1 MDTHS
6 MNLLYKHPWLTIAVI
21 TAALM
26 QTAGAVPSTTLYDNY
41 EGSDSHGYG
50 DVIGSTSHFEIS
62 SMDVSL
68 SGNMLSVSFL
78 TTFAG
83 MGDNHLFDSLT
94 NGNGIGYSDLFLS
107 SSWTPYG
114 TDPYSSDDT
123 YTGTAW
129 TYGFVLDDRW
139 MNESSAGTGTLYS
152 LNSANH
158 DNDINTNNNPDTLLS
173 DDFLTGGIFRNG
185 QEVAVDV
192 TDEKILNGEISEIA
206 GSSSWNI
213 DASNSRVNFLI
224 DLTGTNLLLGD
235 EIALHWGFTC
245 GNDVIEG
252 AYSVP
257 EPNILSLLGIGLL
270 TISLRRFIT
279 RK

>member
-1 MDTHS
+1 MDTGS
-6 MNLLYKHPWLTIAVI
+6 MTHFCKYPWLAILVV

-26 QTAGAVPSTTLYDNY
+26 QTAGAVPSATLFDNY

-50 DVIGSTSHFEIS
+50 DVIGNTGNFEIT
-62 SMDVSL
+62 SMDVYL
-68 SGNMLSVSFL
+68 SGNMLSVSIL

-83 MGDNHLFDSLT
+83 KGDNHLFDSLT
-94 NGNGIGYSDLFLS
+94 NGNGIGYGDLFLS

-114 TDPYSSDDT
+114 TAPYSADDT

-129 TYGFVLDDRW
+129 TYGFALDDRW
-139 MNESSAGTGTLYS
+139 MNENSAGTGTLYS
-152 LNSANH
+152 LNSANY
-158 DNDINTNNNPDTLLS
+158 DNDINTNNNPDALLS
-173 DDFLTGGIFRNG
+173 DDFLTGGTFRND

-192 TDEKILNGEISEIA
+192 TDEKIQNGEISEIA

-213 DASNSRVNFLI
+213 DVANSRVNFLI
-224 DLTGTNLLLGD
+224 DLTGTDLLLGD

-245 GNDVIEG
+245 ANDVIEG

-257 EPNILSLLGIGLL
+257 EPNILALLGIGFLA
-270 TISLRRFIT
+270 ISLRQFIT